1 MKKYSKIEI
10 NGMQFLYS
18 VCRIKSEDIP
28 QGYFKYSVRQADF
41 GGDLAT
47 IEPRV
52 LVNHE
57 MDILSPV
64 ELDFGEDGYIEITD
78 WNFIN
83 D

>member
-1 MKKYSKIEI
+1 MKKYNKIEI
-10 NGMQFLYS
+10 NGMEFLYS
-18 VCRIKSEDIP
+18 ICRIKREDIP
-28 QGYFKYSVRQADF
+28 EGWFKYSVRQADL

-57 MDILSPV
+57 MDLLSKV
-64 ELDFGEDGYIEITD
+64 ELDFGEDGYIEIED
-78 WNFIN
+78 YNFI

>member
-10 NGMQFLYS
+10 NGMEFLYS
-18 VCRIKSEDIP
+18 VCRIKRAEIP
-28 QGYFKYSVRQADF
+28 EGMFRYSVRQADC

-47 IEPRV
+47 IEPSV

-57 MDILSPV
+57 MDLLSEV
-64 ELDFGEDGYIEITD
+64 ELDFGEDGYIEIE
-78 WNFIN
+78 NYRFI